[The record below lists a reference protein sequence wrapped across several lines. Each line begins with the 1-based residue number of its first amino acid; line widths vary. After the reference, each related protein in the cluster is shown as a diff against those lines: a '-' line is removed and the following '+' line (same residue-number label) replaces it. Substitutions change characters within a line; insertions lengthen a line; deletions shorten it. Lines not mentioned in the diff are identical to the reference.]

1 MPKFAGMITY
11 TVVHL
16 SLEPTEAGRDLA
28 VALLS
33 HAGYD
38 SFLETEAGLEAYIDA
53 QAFDAEALTT
63 QCELLREA
71 GFEVDFTLSTQE
83 PKNWNEEWENNFDP
97 VEVGRLCRIRAPFHT
112 PSEGFDQEIVIMP
125 KMSFGT
131 GHHATTHMMV
141 KLMMQEG
148 VTDPVLDMG
157 CGTSVLAILAHKLGA
172 RQITAIDIDEWAYT
186 NSLENVE
193 MNNAS
198 PIEVLQGDVTLI
210 AGRTFNTILANIN
223 RNVLLTDIAAYA
235 RAINLGGKLFIS
247 GFYTQDLPDII
258 GEAERQGFRLLQ
270 TLERNNW
277 ASAILEK

>member
-1 MPKFAGMITY
+1 MITY

-16 SLEPTEAGRDLA
+16 SITPPDAGRDLA

-63 QCELLREA
+63 QCEQLREA
-71 GFEVDFTLSTQE
+71 GFEVDFTLSSQE
-83 PKNWNEEWENNFDP
+83 PKNWNEEWEKNFDP
-97 VEVGRLCRIRAPFHT
+97 VEVDHLCQIRAPFHS
-112 PSEGFDQEIVIMP
+112 PSEGFDQEVVIMP

-193 MNNAS
+193 MNNAN
-198 PIEVLQGDVTLI
+198 PIEVLQGDVALI
-210 AGRTFNTILANIN
+210 EGRTFSTILANIN
-223 RNVLLTDIAAYA
+223 RNVLLTDMAAYA
-235 RAINLGGKLFIS
+235 SALAQNGRLFIS
-247 GFYTQDLPDII
+247 GFYTHDLPDLISK
-258 GEAERQGFRLLQ
+258 ANQCGFRLIR
-270 TLERNNW
+270 TLDKNNW
-277 ASAILEK
+277 ASALLVKEA